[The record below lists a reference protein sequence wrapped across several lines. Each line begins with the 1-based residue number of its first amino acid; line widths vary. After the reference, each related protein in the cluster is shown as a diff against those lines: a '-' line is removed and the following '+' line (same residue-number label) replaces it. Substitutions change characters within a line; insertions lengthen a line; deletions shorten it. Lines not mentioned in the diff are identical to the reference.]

1 MATATPLAYNTGSP
15 ISGTQ
20 QIGNLSVGF
29 PTSGFTSS
37 PQYWNGPDEDLGYVI
52 AVPVSG
58 GTQPTPVSGVT
69 ASLAFYGTKNLANPF
84 SDETDNEI

>member
-20 QIGNLSVGF
+20 QIGSLSVGF

-52 AVPVSG
+52 AYPVPAG
-58 GTQPTPVSGVT
+58 DHPTPVFDEVT
-69 ASLAFYGTKNLANPF
+69 SFLGFWEPKTYLILFLMKHLF
-84 SDETDNEI
+84 I